1 MNFLCQ
7 CHEEN
12 NYFDSIFCYK
22 IFKLSRHI
30 FLILSNNKL
39 SQWGEDKM
47 VNLIIGLAIFS
58 LAARL
63 LYKNIQKSKQGSC
76 PSM

>member
-1 MNFLCQ
+1 
-7 CHEEN
+7 
-12 NYFDSIFCYK
+12 
-22 IFKLSRHI
+22 
-30 FLILSNNKL
+30 
-39 SQWGEDKM
+39 M